1 MEIVK
6 QFLNNKEFILPIN
19 LYKLNPCREWVL
31 LKMDFTNNREKVAL
45 IMNEL
50 SYREVSVEET
60 AGLLTK
66 IMELSKKHSVDR
78 VVQIIERYAK
88 SKRTEKG
95 IDGTI

>member
-78 VVQIIERYAK
+78 VVEIIERYAK

-95 IDGTI
+95 IDGTF